1 MSGERIEVVGIDHI
15 YLTVSDFDRAER
27 FYDKVLGLLDFRKGD
42 REIAGAPHRHY
53 FNKIMQISIRPAR
66 PGHRPH
72 DSYSPGLH
80 HLCLQVATNA
90 DVDRVA
96 AALRAEGIAASP
108 PAFHKE
114 YAEDY
119 YATFLED
126 PDGLRLEVM
135 ARRPARDM
143 IVRRWDEL
151 TEFLNPVQKLAK

>member
-1 MSGERIEVVGIDHI
+1 MSEERIEVVGIDHI

-42 REIAGAPHRHY
+42 REIAGASHRHY
-53 FNKIMQISIRPAR
+53 FNKVMQISIRPAR
-66 PGHRPH
+66 PGHQPH

-80 HLCLQVATNA
+80 HLCLQVATDA

-96 AALRAEGIAASP
+96 AALRAEGIAASA

-119 YATFLED
+119 YATFFED
-126 PDGLRLEVM
+126 PDGLRLEIM
-135 ARRPARDM
+135 ARLPARDV

-151 TEFLNPVQKLAK
+151 TEFLNPVQKLTK